1 MLYAAK
7 SHIGLVRTM
16 NQDGFSILPGL
27 AAGELYLVADGMGGP
42 QAGDVAS
49 QLAIERVGLYV
60 REHLRPD
67 SDPGEVLLS
76 ALAVANAA
84 IYQQACENA
93 SYRGM
98 GTTIVCAFAK
108 PGAMYIAHVGD
119 SRAYMLSGSEFSQVT
134 DDHSLV
140 AELVRRGQLT
150 QEEAKHHPQRNIV
163 TRSLGTEPHSFPD
176 VNSFP
181 WRPDDVVLLCSDG
194 LTNLVTDSE
203 IRSFLEEAR
212 TAATV
217 EDLEQ
222 VVEAMIQAALSRG
235 GTDNVTA
242 LVAVNREEAG
252 NK

>member
-16 NQDGFSILPGL
+16 NQDGFSVLPEL
-27 AAGELYLVADGMGGP
+27 ASGELFVVADGMGGP

-49 QLAIERVGLYV
+49 RLAIERVGLYV

-67 SDPGEVLLS
+67 SDPGEILLS
-76 ALAVANAA
+76 ALATANAA
-84 IYQQACENA
+84 IYQQACENV

-108 PGAMYIAHVGD
+108 PGTLYIAHVGD

-163 TRSLGTEPHSFPD
+163 TRSLGTEPHSHPD
-176 VNSFP
+176 LNLYP
-181 WRPDDVVLLCSDG
+181 WHSDDVVLLCSDG
-194 LTNLVTDSE
+194 LTNHVADDE
-203 IRSFLEEAR
+203 IRSFMEDAR
-212 TAATV
+212 AVATV
-217 EDLEQ
+217 VDLEQ
-222 VVEAMIQAALSRG
+222 VVGAMIQAALARG
-235 GTDNVTA
+235 GTDNVTV